1 MVEDMGVISAR
12 RDMSRQIAPEFRD
25 LILDYLCESLDIS
38 VSVLDQDLNYQFI
51 SSHTYEQL
59 KIAPTDLKVGDPLSA
74 CHDAMFANG
83 MLTEEILNKDN
94 LSPEAQKESNQL
106 QTRMKRKL
114 LQMGDGSTH
123 SFVRKKLP
131 NGFTLSMA
139 ENVSELVEMDEM
151 FEESLMLG
159 KAGYWKYD
167 LKTKTYH
174 LSESLKLYFG
184 SEGIKKIDAHGI
196 AAVMYPEDR
205 KYLKE
210 MIKSLSDG
218 KPQAMAK
225 IRSTTY
231 DGRTRWSHSTAKLVK
246 DPSGRPI
253 SIWAFVRDIHH
264 EYKQELALEKAKDDA
279 IAASKAKSEFL
290 ANMSHEI
297 RTPMNGILGMAELLG
312 STQIDSRQKEFVD
325 VINNSASALL
335 TIINDILDFSKIE
348 AGALELDPVP
358 FDLKS
363 AVNDVTSLLVSK
375 AQENGLEL
383 VINYPAVM
391 PTRFIGDGGRLRQVI
406 TNLVGNAIKFTKDG
420 HITVTVAVSEPRDG
434 WCCIRIDVADT
445 GIGIPSDKLNHI
457 FDKFTQADGSTTRV
471 YGGTGLGL
479 AITKSIVEMMDGRI
493 SVTSEIGHGSQFSIQ
508 LPLPLDPKA
517 EVTKYD
523 ISCLKDK
530 RALIIDD
537 IAVNRQVLKEQ
548 LESWGVTSDSVADGV
563 EGLKILKKAQE
574 QNEPYDFIL
583 LDYLMPGLNG
593 QEWAEMVH
601 NNRTVNAPPTI
612 MLSSCDQSVST
623 SALNEIGIT
632 NYLVKPVREKRL
644 HEAIVE
650 AVSAF
655 NATRSEDQASQP
667 ADAVGESEFDSL
679 LASELES
686 ALQEAP
692 ASEPAKNEQLPSQ
705 VTSTEARPASDDIS
719 TILPETPRA
728 AAQEKDYQQAET
740 SGKAKSSNRKTQIL
754 VAEDFSLNQDV
765 VRLMLSDSRFEPVFT
780 NNGKE
785 GLDRYIAEKGNF
797 PAILMDVSM
806 PVMDGYEAAQQII
819 KYEKANDLP
828 HTPIIA
834 LTGHALKNDRQ
845 DCLDAG
851 MDDYLTKPVKQSELL
866 EKLEFYSTGGQA
878 EAIAV

>member
-1 MVEDMGVISAR
+1 MKQEISKEAAR
-12 RDMSRQIAPEFRD
+12 RDMSQQIAPEFRD
-25 LILDYLCESLDIS
+25 LILDYLCENLDIS

-59 KIAPTDLKVGDPLSA
+59 KIDPKDLKVGDPLSA

-83 MLTEEILNKDN
+83 MLTPEMLSKDN
-94 LSPEAQKESNQL
+94 LSPEAQKASNEAKIG
-106 QTRMKRKL
+106 MKRKL

-123 SFVRKKLP
+123 SFVRKNLP

-139 ENVSELVEMDEM
+139 ENISEFVEMDEM

-184 SEGIKKIDAHGI
+184 PEGVKKIDTHGI
-196 AAVMYPEDR
+196 AAIMYPEDR

-210 MIKSLSDG
+210 MINSLSQG
-218 KPQAMAK
+218 KSQAMAK
-225 IRSTTY
+225 IRSLTY
-231 DGRTRWSHSTAKLVK
+231 DGRVRWSHSTAKLVR
-246 DPSGRPI
+246 DPSGRPL
-253 SIWAFVRDIHH
+253 SIWAFVRDVHH
-264 EYKQELALEKAKDDA
+264 EHKQEKALEEAKDNA

-312 STQIDSRQKEFVD
+312 STKIDTRQKEFVD

-348 AGALELDPVP
+348 AGALELDPIP
-358 FDLKS
+358 FDLKLAIS
-363 AVNDVTSLLVSK
+363 DVTSLLVAK
-375 AQENGLEL
+375 AQEKGLEL

-391 PTRFIGDGGRLRQVI
+391 PSRFIGDGGRLRQVV
-406 TNLVGNAIKFTKDG
+406 TNLVGNAIKFTKEG
-420 HITVTVAVSEPRDG
+420 HITVTVAVSEARDG
-434 WCCIRIDVADT
+434 VSCIRIDVSDT
-445 GIGIPSDKLNHI
+445 GIGIPADKLNHI

-479 AITKSIVEMMDGRI
+479 AITKSIIEMMDGRI
-493 SVTSEIGHGSQFSIQ
+493 SVTSEIGHGSQFSLQ
-508 LPLPLDPKA
+508 FPLPLDPNA
-517 EVTKYD
+517 QVTKYD
-523 ISCLKDK
+523 VSSLKGK
-530 RALIIDD
+530 KALIVDD

-548 LESWGVTSDSVADGV
+548 LESWGVTSDSAADGV
-563 EGLKILKKAQE
+563 EGLKTLKKAQE
-574 QNEPYDFIL
+574 LNEPYDFVL

-601 NNRTVNAPPTI
+601 NNKAVNAPPTI

-623 SALNEIGIT
+623 SELNKIGIT
-632 NYLVKPVREKRL
+632 NYLIKPVREKRL

-650 AVSAF
+650 AVSSF
-655 NATRSEDQASQP
+655 NSAKAGALAVEDASSEENNDIESVLEAELQSALEAESSSVNPENQMTSEQMKTSEDKS
-667 ADAVGESEFDSL
+667 D
-679 LASELES
+679 
-686 ALQEAP
+686 
-692 ASEPAKNEQLPSQ
+692 
-705 VTSTEARPASDDIS
+705 TDDIS
-719 TILPETPRA
+719 SILPETPNA
-728 AAQEKDYQQAET
+728 KPEDDASQQNDPSSENNSS
-740 SGKAKSSNRKTQIL
+740 SGKTRIL
-754 VAEDFSLNQDV
+754 VAEDFPLNQDV

-785 GLDRYIAEKGNF
+785 GLDRYIAENGNF

-806 PVMDGYEAAQQII
+806 PVMDGYEAAQQIN
-819 KYEKANDLP
+819 KYEKANGLP

-866 EKLEFYSTGGQA
+866 EKLEYYSTGG
-878 EAIAV
+878 ETKAIAV

>member
-1 MVEDMGVISAR
+1 MLEESKDVAVK
-12 RDMSRQIAPEFRD
+12 RDMSKQIAPEYRD
-25 LILDYLCESLDIS
+25 LILDFLCDHLDIS
-38 VSVLDQDLNYQFI
+38 VSVLDEDLNYQFI
-51 SSHTYEQL
+51 STKSYELL
-59 KIAPTDLKVGDPLSA
+59 KIDPKDLKVGDPLSA
-74 CHDAMFANG
+74 CHDAMFASG
-83 MLTEEILNKDN
+83 MLTKEILNKDN
-94 LSPEAQKESNQL
+94 LSPEAQKESNQSKIG
-106 QTRMKRKL
+106 MKRKL
-114 LQMGDGSTH
+114 LQMGDGSTQ
-123 SFVRKKLP
+123 SFVRKNLD
-131 NGFTLSMA
+131 NGFTISMA
-139 ENVSELVEMDEM
+139 EDVSELVETDAM

-174 LSESLKLYFG
+174 LSGSLKKYFG
-184 SEGIKKIDAHGI
+184 PEGVKKIEASGI
-196 AAVMYPEDR
+196 AGVIVPEDR
-205 KYLKE
+205 KHLKE
-210 MIKSLSDG
+210 VIQSLSKD
-218 KPQAMAK
+218 KSQAMAK
-225 IRSTTY
+225 MRAVTH
-231 DGRTRWSHSTAKLVK
+231 DGRIRWSHSTAKLVR

-253 SIWAFVRDIHH
+253 SVWAFVRDIHH
-264 EYKQELALEKAKDDA
+264 EQKQEKALEEAKDNA

-312 STQIDSRQKEFVD
+312 NTTIDSRQKEFVD

-375 AQENGLEL
+375 AQEKGLEL

-391 PTRFIGDGGRLRQVI
+391 PSRFIGDGGRIRQVV
-406 TNLVGNAIKFTKDG
+406 TNLIGNAIKFTKDG
-420 HITVTVAVSEPRDG
+420 HITVTVSVSEPRDG
-434 WCCIRIDVADT
+434 LACIRMDISDT
-445 GIGIPSDKLNHI
+445 GIGIPADKLNHI

-508 LPLPLDPKA
+508 IPLPLDPEAKA
-517 EVTKYD
+517 VKFD
-523 ISCLKDK
+523 LSSIKNK
-530 RALIIDD
+530 KALIIDD

-563 EGLKILKKAQE
+563 EGLKTLKKAQAL
-574 QNEPYDFIL
+574 NEPYDFIL

-601 NNRTVNAPPTI
+601 NNQAVSAPPI
-612 MLSSCDQSVST
+612 VMLSSCDQSVST
-623 SALNEIGIT
+623 KALREIGIT

-650 AVSAF
+650 AVSEFSAKQTP
-655 NATRSEDQASQP
+655 AAKIEETSSETETDFEAML
-667 ADAVGESEFDSL
+667 G
-679 LASELES
+679 SELEA
-686 ALQEAP
+686 ALDPVEPENPSQ
-692 ASEPAKNEQLPSQ
+692 SEPSEDRS
-705 VTSTEARPASDDIS
+705 VSDDIS
-719 TILPETPRA
+719 TILPETPK
-728 AAQEKDYQQAET
+728 EVFEETGSTEAE
-740 SGKAKSSNRKTQIL
+740 ASNENTPSNGKTQIL
-754 VAEDFSLNQDV
+754 VAEDFPLNQDV
-765 VRLMLSDSRFEPVFT
+765 VRLMLSDSRFEPIFT

-785 GLDRYIAEKGNF
+785 GVDRYIDEKGDF
-797 PAILMDVSM
+797 PVILMDVSM
-806 PVMDGYEAAQQII
+806 PVMDGYEASQQIN
-819 KYEKANDLP
+819 KYEKANGLP

-866 EKLEFYSTGGQA
+866 EKLEYYSTGGQTS
-878 EAIAV
+878 AIAV

>member
-1 MVEDMGVISAR
+1 MVKDMGNISVR
-12 RDMSRQIAPEFRD
+12 RDMSRQIAPEYRD
-25 LILDYLCESLDIS
+25 LILDYLCENLDIS
-38 VSVLDQDLNYQFI
+38 VSVLDEDLNYQFI

-59 KIAPTDLKVGDPLSA
+59 KIDPKDLKVGDPLSA
-74 CHDAMFANG
+74 CHDAMFENG
-83 MLTEEILNKDN
+83 MLTAEILSKDN
-94 LSPEAQKESNQL
+94 LSPEAQKASNKAQVG
-106 QTRMKRKL
+106 MKRKL

-184 SEGIKKIDAHGI
+184 PEGVKKIDMHGI
-196 AAVMYPEDR
+196 AAVMFPEDR
-205 KYLKE
+205 KILKE
-210 MIKSLSDG
+210 MIDQLSRGKS
-218 KPQAMAK
+218 QAMAK
-225 IRSTTY
+225 IRSTIY
-231 DGRTRWSHSTAKLVK
+231 DGRIRWSHSTAKLVK

-253 SIWAFVRDIHH
+253 SVWAFVRDIHNEH
-264 EYKQELALEKAKDDA
+264 KQELALEEAKDNA
-279 IAASKAKSEFL
+279 IAASRAKSEFL

-297 RTPMNGILGMAELLG
+297 RTPMNGILGMAELLS
-312 STQIDSRQKEFVD
+312 STKIDTRQKEFVD

-348 AGALELDPVP
+348 AGALELDPVS

-363 AVNDVTSLLVSK
+363 AVNDVTSLLVAK
-375 AQENGLEL
+375 AQEKGLEL

-406 TNLVGNAIKFTKDG
+406 TNLVGNAIKFTQEG
-420 HITVTVAVSEPRDG
+420 HITVTVSVSEPRDG
-434 WCCIRIDVADT
+434 RSCIRIDVSDT

-479 AITKSIVEMMDGRI
+479 AITKSIIEMMDGRI
-493 SVTSEIGHGSQFSIQ
+493 SVTSEIGHGSQFSLQ
-508 LPLPLDPKA
+508 LPLPLDLEA
-517 EVTKYD
+517 EAIKYD
-523 ISCLKDK
+523 ISCLKGK
-530 RALIIDD
+530 KALIIDD
-537 IAVNRQVLKEQ
+537 IPVNRQVLTEQ
-548 LESWGVTSDSVADGV
+548 LESWGVTSDTACDGV
-563 EGLKILKKAQE
+563 EGLKTLKNAQE
-574 QNEPYDFIL
+574 VNEPYDFIL

-601 NNRTVNAPPTI
+601 NNSAVNAPPTI

-623 SALNEIGIT
+623 SALKKIGIT

-650 AVSAF
+650 AVSSIPA
-655 NATRSEDQASQP
+655 AKTDVPAQELSVSESKV
-667 ADAVGESEFDSL
+667 ADNDFTTVLE
-679 LASELES
+679 SELEA
-686 ALQEAP
+686 ALSSEYAPIEAVP
-692 ASEPAKNEQLPSQ
+692 QGNDPQDETPKIATTSDITPATSEEASETHATPQEEPSNENGPSN
-705 VTSTEARPASDDIS
+705 
-719 TILPETPRA
+719 
-728 AAQEKDYQQAET
+728 
-740 SGKAKSSNRKTQIL
+740 GKTQIL
-754 VAEDFSLNQDV
+754 VAEDFPLNQDV
-765 VRLMLSDSRFEPVFT
+765 VRLMLSDSRFEPIFT

-785 GLDRYIAEKGNF
+785 GLDRYMAENGNF
-797 PAILMDVSM
+797 PVILMDVSM
-806 PVMDGYEAAQQII
+806 PVMDGYEASQQII
-819 KYEKANDLP
+819 KFEKANGLP

-866 EKLEFYSTGGQA
+866 EKLEFYSTGGEQK
-878 EAIAV
+878 AVAV

>member
-1 MVEDMGVISAR
+1 MVENSHGKSIQ

-25 LILDYLCESLDIS
+25 LILDYLCDHLDIS
-38 VSVLDQDLNYQFI
+38 VSVLDEDLNYQFI
-51 SSHTYEQL
+51 STKSYEQL
-59 KIAPTDLKVGDPLSA
+59 KITPEDLQVGDPLSA
-74 CHDAMFANG
+74 CHEAMFANG
-83 MLTEEILNKDN
+83 MLTEEILSKDN
-94 LSPEAQKESNQL
+94 LSPEAQKESNQS

-114 LQMGDGSTH
+114 LRMGDGSTQ
-123 SFVRKKLP
+123 SFVRKKLS

-139 ENVSELVEMDEM
+139 EDITELVEMDEM
-151 FEESLMLG
+151 LEESLMLG
-159 KAGYWKYD
+159 KSGYWKYD
-167 LKTKTYH
+167 LRAKTYH
-174 LSESLKLYFG
+174 LSESLRLYFG
-184 SEGIKKIDAHGI
+184 PEGVKKIDMHGI
-196 AAVMYPEDR
+196 AAVMFPEDR

-210 MIKSLSDG
+210 MINSLSQG
-218 KPQAMAK
+218 KSQAMAK
-225 IRSTTY
+225 IRSITH
-231 DGRTRWSHSTAKLVK
+231 DGRIRWSQSTAKLVR

-253 SIWAFVRDIHH
+253 SLWAFVRDIHH
-264 EYKQELALEKAKDDA
+264 ERKQEQALEEAKDNA

-312 STQIDSRQKEFVD
+312 STKIDTRQKEFVD

-363 AVNDVTSLLVSK
+363 AISDVTSLLVAK
-375 AQENGLEL
+375 AQEKGLEL

-391 PTRFIGDGGRLRQVI
+391 PSRFIGDGGRLRQVI

-420 HITVTVAVSEPRDG
+420 HITVTVAVSETRDG
-434 WCCIRIDVADT
+434 VSCIRIDVSDT
-445 GIGIPSDKLNHI
+445 GIGIPADKLNHI

-479 AITKSIVEMMDGRI
+479 AITKSIIEMMDGRI
-493 SVTSEIGHGSQFSIQ
+493 SVTSEIGHGSQFSLQ
-508 LPLPLDPKA
+508 FPLPIDPNA
-517 EVTKYD
+517 QVTKYD
-523 ISCLKDK
+523 VSSLQGKK
-530 RALIIDD
+530 ALIVDD

-548 LESWGVTSDSVADGV
+548 LESWGVTSDSAADGV
-563 EGLKILKKAQE
+563 EGLKTLKQAQE
-574 QNEPYDFIL
+574 QNQPYDFVL

-601 NNRTVNAPPTI
+601 NNKTVHAPPTI

-623 SALNEIGIT
+623 NALRKIGIT

-650 AVSAF
+650 AVSSF
-655 NATRSEDQASQP
+655 NSDKAQTPALEASP
-667 ADAVGESEFDSL
+667 AEEKSDIESVLEF
-679 LASELES
+679 ELQS
-686 ALQEAP
+686 ALDADSSAVSPENQAAPKQETT
-692 ASEPAKNEQLPSQ
+692 SEVKSD
-705 VTSTEARPASDDIS
+705 SDDIS
-719 TILPETPRA
+719 SILPETPKA
-728 AAQEKDYQQAET
+728 DSKETVSQQAEP
-740 SGKAKSSNRKTQIL
+740 SNENQPSNGKTQIL
-754 VAEDFSLNQDV
+754 VAEDFPLNQDV

-806 PVMDGYEAAQQII
+806 PVMDGYEAARQIN
-819 KYEKANDLP
+819 KYEQANGLP

-866 EKLEFYSTGGQA
+866 EKLEYYSSGG
-878 EAIAV
+878 ETKAIAV